1 MKYERILPNFSEFSG
16 GRAWSINL
24 AITIL
29 EEWAFMWQWDSYWK
43 LHLAKFRVFSSS
55 ILSRTVAGREKG
67 ARKMGAFIG
76 RRLMIIWYRGCSM
89 RQGLGRRIKSVRQA
103 NPITLHL
110 KLHVPSAPSLPPDS
124 VIEQIQWRGVLR
136 HSHQT
141 QHFWALFIVENML
154 RNIHLIHHHKF
165 RCCESERSSV
175 YFLPN
180 ANRPKFYWIDKIFI
194 VRLVKSDPICV

>member
-1 MKYERILPNFSEFSG
+1 MKYQSCNHNTRRVGFHVAVGFILKG
-16 GRAWSINL
+16 SI
-24 AITIL
+24 
-29 EEWAFMWQWDSYWK
+29 MWQN
-43 LHLAKFRVFSSS
+43 LEFFSSS

-76 RRLMIIWYRGCSM
+76 RRLMIIWCRGCSM

-180 ANRPKFYWIDKIFI
+180 ANRPKFY
-194 VRLVKSDPICV
+194 

>member
-1 MKYERILPNFSEFSG
+1 MKYQSCNHNTRRVGFHVAVGFKLKS
-16 GRAWSINL
+16 SI
-24 AITIL
+24 
-29 EEWAFMWQWDSYWK
+29 MWQN
-43 LHLAKFRVFSSS
+43 LEFFSSS
-55 ILSRTVAGREKG
+55 ILSRTVAGGEKG

-76 RRLMIIWYRGCSM
+76 RRLMIIWCRGCSM

-141 QHFWALFIVENML
+141 QHFWALFIVENIL
-154 RNIHLIHHHKF
+154 RN
-165 RCCESERSSV
+165 
-175 YFLPN
+175 
-180 ANRPKFYWIDKIFI
+180 
-194 VRLVKSDPICV
+194 

>member
-1 MKYERILPNFSEFSG
+1 MKYQSCNHNTRRVGFHVAVGFILKG
-16 GRAWSINL
+16 SI
-24 AITIL
+24 
-29 EEWAFMWQWDSYWK
+29 MWQN
-43 LHLAKFRVFSSS
+43 LEFFSSS
-55 ILSRTVAGREKG
+55 ILSRTVTGEEKG
-67 ARKMGAFIG
+67 TRKMGAFIG
-76 RRLMIIWYRGCSM
+76 RRLMIIWCRGCSM

-110 KLHVPSAPSLPPDS
+110 KLHVPSAPSLPQSDS

-136 HSHQT
+136 HSHRT

-180 ANRPKFYWIDKIFI
+180 ANRPKFY
-194 VRLVKSDPICV
+194 